1 MIKKAAE
8 VCRSMYFLFFCF
20 LYLFDTV
27 DLPEKEAQYLWMIEY
42 DYLHHC
48 LLIDHAALYRRR
60 AIQVMINT
68 IAAMIHTA
76 LAGNSDATS
85 SPAENAIGTL
95 QFLHLCMIITSLH
108 ITQSGVKCYS

>member
-1 MIKKAAE
+1 
-8 VCRSMYFLFFCF
+8 MYFLFFCF

-48 LLIDHAALYRRR
+48 LLMTAPMSQRRR
-60 AIQVMINT
+60 AIHVMIRT
-68 IAAMIHTA
+68 TAAMMHTA
-76 LAGNSDATS
+76 FAGSSDATR
-85 SPAENAIGTL
+85 SPAENAIGKL

-108 ITQSGVKCYS
+108 ITQVTFKCYS